1 MQNFIDETGRITD
14 PYRNFIHV
22 SRYARWLDEQNRRET
37 WMETVDRY
45 MNFMIGHLRENNGY
59 VVPFEERMRVRSF
72 ILNHQALPS
81 MRALMTAGPALA
93 RDNISGYNCSYVVMD
108 DLVAFDE
115 VLYILM
121 NGTGVGFSAE
131 ARYTEKLPRVPAVF
145 HSAPSIIHVE
155 DSKRGWAEAYRKLV
169 TMLYD
174 GFIPSWDVSEVR
186 PAGARLKTFGGRA
199 SGPEPLV
206 ELFEYTI
213 EKFAHSAGHKLS
225 PLEVH
230 DLVCKIASVVVVG
243 GVRRSALIS
252 LGDLDNDQM
261 RDAKSGAWWE
271 KDGQRALANNSA
283 VYEGRPE
290 RSVFDREWDAL
301 VSSGSGERGLFN
313 REAARIQAGKNGRR
327 DNDREFG
334 TNPCSE
340 IILREN
346 QFCNLST
353 VVVREDDTIETL
365 ADKVEIATILG
376 TWQAT
381 LTNFSYLRDV
391 WRQNTEEE
399 RLLGVSM
406 TGIFGNKML
415 SFGEGR
421 ETTEKALEYLKGVAV
436 ETNARLAS
444 AIGIPAAAAITCV
457 KPEGT
462 TSQKTYSSAGLGPW
476 HDDYYLRTVRGSKN
490 DPLSQFMMDAGFY
503 YEDDVTNPS
512 KTAVFY
518 FPQKAPEGAITRHD
532 LSAIDHLEIWLAY
545 QRFWCEHK
553 PSVTINVRPE
563 EWAEV
568 GDWVYENFDEVSGV
582 AFLPMSEH
590 TYQQAPYQDITES
603 EYAEWTYKN
612 PHTVDWSLLSVYEQ
626 EDSTTSSQDL
636 ACIAGQCDVSEFG
649 AMDVE
654 ESETEEQR
662 ELIAA

>member
-1 MQNFIDETGRITD
+1 MEGLLDNKGRITD
-14 PYRNFIHV
+14 PYRNFIHA
-22 SRYARWLDEQNRRET
+22 SRYARWLEEKNRRET
-37 WMETVDRY
+37 WVETVDRY
-45 MNFMIGHLRENNGY
+45 MNFMKGHLLENSGY
-59 VVPFEERMRVRSF
+59 EVPQDTYDKVRSY

-93 RDNISGYNCSYVVMD
+93 RDNIAGYNCSYVVMD
-108 DLVAFDE
+108 NPVAFDE

-131 ARYTEKLPRVPAVF
+131 ARYTNKLPRVPTTF
-145 HSAPSIIHVE
+145 HNVTSIIHVE

-169 TMLYD
+169 TTLYD
-174 GFIPSWDVSEVR
+174 GFIPSWDVSDVR

-213 EKFAHSAGHKLS
+213 EKFAHAAGRKFT
-225 PLEVH
+225 PIEVH
-230 DLVCKIASVVVVG
+230 DIVCKIASVVVVG

-252 LGDLDNDQM
+252 LGDLDNDEM

-271 KDGQRALANNSA
+271 SNGQRALANNSA

-290 RSVFDREWDAL
+290 RAVFDAEWNAL
-301 VSSGSGERGLFN
+301 VNSGSGERGLFN

-327 DNDREFG
+327 DNNREFG

-353 VVVREDDTIETL
+353 VVVREDDTIESL
-365 ADKVEIATILG
+365 AEKVEIATILG

-381 LTNFSYLRDV
+381 LTNFNYLRDV

-436 ETNARLAS
+436 ETNRVWAAKVNI
-444 AIGIPAAAAITCV
+444 AVAAAITCV

-476 HDDYYLRTVRGSKN
+476 HDNFYNRTVRGSKN
-490 DPLSQFMMDAGFY
+490 DPLTQFMMDAGFY

-512 KTAVFY
+512 KTVVFY
-518 FPQKAPEGAITRHD
+518 FPQKAPDGAVTRHD
-532 LSAIDHLEIWLAY
+532 LSAIKHLEIWLAY
-545 QRFWCEHK
+545 QRYWCEHK
-553 PSVTINVRPE
+553 PSVTVNVKPE
-563 EWAEV
+563 EWEEV

-582 AFLPMSEH
+582 AFLPLTEH
-590 TYQQAPYQDITES
+590 TYQQAPYQDLTEA
-603 EYAEWTYKN
+603 EYAEWLECVPKN
-612 PHTVDWSLLSVYEQ
+612 VAWEMLSAYEL

-636 ACIAGQCDVSEFG
+636 ACVAGQCDVVDIG
-649 AMDVE
+649 GPIVE
-654 ESETEEQR
+654 E
-662 ELIAA
+662 ELVV